1 MKITPYNEK
10 LCFLN
15 LDETSEFL
23 DIRAAG
29 YVKPDANYRP
39 GEVPNGY
46 LLMECI
52 FSGHARFYSSNAAH
66 DLRQGDLLIQRTP
79 EGWHYECDAAS
90 PIGKLWMAV
99 RGRYIDSLI
108 ALYQLSDAVTVI
120 RAPECF
126 PIMRRMV
133 DDLSDFGVRELELCH
148 MLLDLFD
155 AAFAPPRN
163 EPTLPM
169 AERIRNVLDRHI
181 EKPVKISDVAGYF
194 CKSSRQIERIFE
206 EHFGVSVYSYLRDR
220 RFAAACREL
229 RRTGELVNVIAR
241 RFQLGSP
248 SYFAREFV
256 KRFGMTPVEYREYFR
271 KGSMPD
277 PGYAGNPTIY
287 DYIPFAGSNGEIG

>member
-1 MKITPYNEK
+1 MKITEYNEK

-15 LDETSEFL
+15 LSEKSEFL

-29 YVKPDANYRP
+29 YVKPDVNYRP
-39 GEVPNGY
+39 GSVPDGY
-46 LLMECI
+46 ILMEYL
-52 FSGHARFYSSNAAH
+52 FSGCARVYNSSVSY
-66 DLRQGDLLIQRTP
+66 DIRQGDLLIQRES
-79 EGWHYECDAAS
+79 EGWHYACDPSA
-90 PIGKLWMAV
+90 PMGKLWMTI
-99 RGRYIDSLI
+99 RGRYIDSLLT
-108 ALYQLSDAVTVI
+108 LYQLSDTVTVV
-120 RAPECF
+120 RAQECF
-126 PIMRRMV
+126 PIMRRIV
-133 DDLSDFGVRELELCH
+133 DHLSDFGVRELELSH

-169 AERIRNVLDRHI
+169 AERIRNVLDRHL

-206 EHFGVSVYSYLRDR
+206 AHYGVSVYSYLRDR

-248 SYFAREFV
+248 SYFAQEFF
-256 KRFGMTPVEYREYFR
+256 KRFGMSPVEYREYFR
-271 KGSMPD
+271 KVSMPD
-277 PGYAGNPTIY
+277 PGDTGNPTIY
-287 DYIPFAGSNGEIG
+287 DYVPFAGSNGEIG